1 MIKLLE
7 SKSSVYTTRVTE
19 ARPTTQSLLMGTMTP
34 TSLFF
39 HQSEPAA
46 FSTYLSLTCLLLKE
60 GVTAVQN

>member
-7 SKSSVYTTRVTE
+7 SKSSVYTTTVTR
-19 ARPTTQSLLMGTMTP
+19 ARPTIQSWLIDTLTP

-46 FSTYLSLTCLLLKE
+46 FSTHLSLNCLLLKE